1 MKPAKPAI
9 HPVAVPPL
17 AKAPDQDTDRI
28 CDLVPTSP
36 RLSAKHRISIP
47 HVHVRLLVHT
57 ACYTISIRAPLSCL
71 GISPEAPTATVQ
83 WTHPT
88 QVSSGS
94 GDGAGEVWLNL

>member
-1 MKPAKPAI
+1 MKPAQPAI

-28 CDLVPTSP
+28 CDPVPTSF
-36 RLSAKHRISIP
+36 RLSAKYRISIL

-57 ACYTISIRAPLSCL
+57 ACYRISIRAHLRSL
-71 GISPEAPTATVQ
+71 GLSPEAPTATVQ

-88 QVSSGS
+88 RVSSGS
-94 GDGAGEVWLNL
+94 GDGAGECG